1 MVFVQL
7 TRYKKAVSKRY
18 LRLIKNKSYFS
29 NESKIGFGV
38 GSLRIGAN
46 PREVFGGNGACYIV
60 FDVSEY
66 LKSLQSNRW

>member
-29 NESKIGFGV
+29 YESKIGFGV

-46 PREVFGGNGACYIV
+46 PKEVFGGDGACYIV